1 MGSVS
6 AALDPLHPLSSP
18 LPSRM
23 PGTEIFN
30 KFQQNN
36 RTSGRRGP
44 ILTPRVFGS
53 RCGVR
58 GPILGAQCP
67 SLSLPPRKQSSVPSE
82 HLLPPSPRPPPHLGP
97 HQPRCPPS
105 PLQPRRPIRALNLP
119 RKLPEKTGRSSSPP
133 SSSHSRGA
141 AHGAD
146 SGEPTSAPK
155 GDLFRIPEG
164 PAPVPNREPIR
175 TAVSAP
181 GPAPH
186 TALARRHYGTTE
198 TRLLG
203 FRPAVIVQLFGFSEL
218 AVAMGVFE

>member
-1 MGSVS
+1 MFPQPWTLSTLCP
-6 AALDPLHPLSSP
+6 ALCLAGCPARRFSISFSRIIEPAEGEDPF
-18 LPSRM
+18 LP
-23 PGTEIFN
+23 TECSD
-30 KFQQNN
+30 
-36 RTSGRRGP
+36 RAVG
-44 ILTPRVFGS
+44 FG
-53 RCGVR
+53 

-67 SLSLPPRKQSSVPSE
+67 SLSLPPRKESSVPSE
-82 HLLPPSPRPPPHLGP
+82 HLLPPSPRPPPPLGP

-105 PLQPRRPIRALNLP
+105 PLQPRRPTRALNLP

-181 GPAPH
+181 GPAPL
-186 TALARRHYGTTE
+186 TQRSRDVITARRKQGCWGFA
-198 TRLLG
+198 RL
-203 FRPAVIVQLFGFSEL
+203 
-218 AVAMGVFE
+218 